1 MTPFSSALTELR
13 KAAGFPTA
21 YRFYHDNGAQKVLG
35 FSYRKYLL
43 FEQGQ
48 TLPAP
53 DTLRRLSLALR
64 LIPKTPPA
72 GRLAAAWLRTTAGD
86 EAYGEVFAPFI
97 SVREET
103 PGLSPAHKALGRFI
117 KKQPLSVAQAE
128 AILSSGSH
136 YRAFLALANDA
147 GVWAGAA
154 LARAAGLKPAE
165 AAAALRDLAE
175 AGLLKKVKAG
185 EYRFGGDRILEF
197 PRAEIM
203 PPGLNDRM
211 RAYQAEML
219 ASGRL
224 AWRRLSMVRAAPE
237 ALAAFYPVLSVSV
250 SAAAAYETAEP
261 LPGSAVFAVEAR
273 VVRLFDF

>member
-1 MTPFSSALTELR
+1 MPFSSVLTGLR
-13 KAAGFPTA
+13 KAAGFSTA
-21 YRFYHDNGAQKVLG
+21 YRFYHDNGGQKVLG

-72 GRLAAAWLRTTAGD
+72 GRLATAWLRTTAGD
-86 EAYGEVFAPFI
+86 EAYAEVFEPFI
-97 SVREET
+97 SVKEET

-128 AILSSGSH
+128 VILSSGRH
-136 YRAFLALANDA
+136 YRAFLALVHDA
-147 GVWAGAA
+147 GVWTCAS
-154 LARAAGLKPAE
+154 LAKAAGLKPAE
-165 AAAALRDLAE
+165 ASAALRDLAG
-175 AGLLKKVKAG
+175 AGLLKKLKAG
-185 EYRFGGDRILEF
+185 EYRFGGGRILEF

-203 PPGLNDRM
+203 PLGLNDRM

-219 ASGRL
+219 ASGQL
-224 AWRRLSMVRAAPE
+224 TWRRLSMVRAAPE
-237 ALAAFYPVLSVSV
+237 SLAAFYPVLSVSI
-250 SAAAAYETAEP
+250 SAAAAYETVEP

-273 VVRLFDF
+273 VVKLFNF